1 MLVTLEEIAN
11 RMPKT
16 TMRNVS
22 LLIAHLD
29 GDAYSLRSAVV
40 SVLGRL
46 LIAHK
51 DVGAVNEAT
60 VVDQS
65 APLLRAKQGFLDVA
79 ERVHDVSAFT
89 RARVLNTWT
98 QYRRSKRRFRYRTG

>member
-1 MLVTLEEIAN
+1 M
-11 RMPKT
+11 
-16 TMRNVS
+16 
-22 LLIAHLD
+22 
-29 GDAYSLRSAVV
+29 V

-65 APLLRAKQGFLDVA
+65 APLLRAARFLDALV

-89 RARVLNTWT
+89 RARVLNTWA
-98 QYRRSKRRFRYRTG
+98 QMAEQKAIPVIALVNRVRFGHREIER